1 MKIEVELTDESV
13 TNIVLEDLKF
23 MLEVMLEEQD
33 EEMVSALK
41 KVMVLYTVPSELED

>member
-13 TNIVLEDLKF
+13 SNIVLEDLKF

-41 KVMVLYTVPSELED
+41 KVIRLYTIPSELED